1 MQDVQIPIWKLVAS
15 SNVASQVGTKGGKYH
30 YYESPS
36 GFTVRNFPAERLLSL
51 VVRYVSN
58 KYTIF
63 VDETGLSGN
72 INLSVDALM
81 TDWDDLRSG
90 LKRNGF
96 DLVRGFKQMK
106 VLVIN
111 DPKLSRGN

>member
-1 MQDVQIPIWKLVAS
+1 SKSQVMAALQEELHDIFGYDVHMQDVQIPIWKLVAS

-36 GFTVRNFPAERLLSL
+36 GFTVRNFPAERLLNL

-72 INLSVDALM
+72 INLS
-81 TDWDDLRSG
+81 
-90 LKRNGF
+90 
-96 DLVRGFKQMK
+96 
-106 VLVIN
+106 
-111 DPKLSRGN
+111 